1 VISKELVHRGKNE
14 LDTSSNWFDF
24 TTPVQQLNRRNSVK
38 QISLLIIAGFI
49 VTGCCSTQTELRSST
64 SDLQLRRYDLKHC
77 LSANRMSWD
86 KQPVQSNAY
95 NEVTADLEEKAAIER
110 EITRRDITNYHWPPS
125 VTDQYVHDRCH
136 CQCWVVTL

>member
-1 VISKELVHRGKNE
+1 M
-14 LDTSSNWFDF
+14 
-24 TTPVQQLNRRNSVK
+24 K
-38 QISLLIIAGFI
+38 QISLLIMAGLI
-49 VTGCCSTQTELRSST
+49 VTGCCSTQTDLRSPT

-77 LSANRMSWD
+77 LSMQRMSWD
-86 KQPVQSNAY
+86 KQPLQGDAY

-125 VTDQYVHDRCH
+125 MPNGYVRDRCH